1 MKKNI
6 NKYLVISLVLPFL
19 GQLGC
24 GKREG
29 GGVDG
34 GSTNI
39 QKKGS
44 DTMLQLAQAWSEM
57 YSAKNPDVRVA
68 VSGGGSGTGIAG
80 LINGVVDVANCSRS
94 IKPAEEAEIQ
104 EKHGVKPKEYIMG
117 LDCLAVF
124 VHKDNPIEKIT
135 IECEQERRQ
144 LSKLKRKEIYKIM
157 FPKLLYFQLPENTY
171 FFKKFMMK
179 LCSYYSP
186 WLSNKYFIQTIL
198 CGR

>member
-6 NKYLVISLVLPFL
+6 NKYLVISLVIPFL

-24 GKREG
+24 GKREVG

-39 QKKGS
+39 QNKGS

-94 IKPAEEAEIQ
+94 IKPAEEAEI
-104 EKHGVKPKEYIMG
+104 
-117 LDCLAVF
+117 
-124 VHKDNPIEKIT
+124 
-135 IECEQERRQ
+135 
-144 LSKLKRKEIYKIM
+144 
-157 FPKLLYFQLPENTY
+157 
-171 FFKKFMMK
+171 
-179 LCSYYSP
+179 
-186 WLSNKYFIQTIL
+186 
-198 CGR
+198 

>member
-6 NKYLVISLVLPFL
+6 NKYLVISLVIPFL

-29 GGVDG
+29 GGGVDG

-39 QKKGS
+39 QNKGS

-57 YSAKNPDVRVA
+57 YSAKNPDVRVS

-94 IKPAEEAEIQ
+94 IKPTEVAKIQ
-104 EKHGVKPKEYIMG
+104 EKHGVKP
-117 LDCLAVF
+117 
-124 VHKDNPIEKIT
+124 
-135 IECEQERRQ
+135 
-144 LSKLKRKEIYKIM
+144 
-157 FPKLLYFQLPENTY
+157 
-171 FFKKFMMK
+171 
-179 LCSYYSP
+179 
-186 WLSNKYFIQTIL
+186 
-198 CGR
+198 

>member
-6 NKYLVISLVLPFL
+6 NKYLVISLVIPFL

-29 GGVDG
+29 GGGVDG

-39 QKKGS
+39 QNKGS

-124 VHKDNPIEKIT
+124 VHKDNPIEEIT
-135 IECEQERRQ
+135 C
-144 LSKLKRKEIYKIM
+144 
-157 FPKLLYFQLPENTY
+157 LLYTSDAADE
-171 FFKKFMMK
+171 
-179 LCSYYSP
+179 
-186 WLSNKYFIQTIL
+186 
-198 CGR
+198 

>member
-6 NKYLVISLVLPFL
+6 NKYLVISLVIPFL

-29 GGVDG
+29 GGGVDG

-39 QKKGS
+39 QNKGS

-80 LINGVVDVANCSRS
+80 RSTAWWTLLIAVARLSPR
-94 IKPAEEAEIQ
+94 K
-104 EKHGVKPKEYIMG
+104 
-117 LDCLAVF
+117 
-124 VHKDNPIEKIT
+124 
-135 IECEQERRQ
+135 RR
-144 LSKLKRKEIYKIM
+144 KFRKS
-157 FPKLLYFQLPENTY
+157 TV
-171 FFKKFMMK
+171 
-179 LCSYYSP
+179 
-186 WLSNKYFIQTIL
+186 
-198 CGR
+198 